1 MAYMGSLKHVV
12 VYAAAAVQVKEAAIS
27 TLHSLCS
34 SSPAHF
40 AALRALPNAAEQL
53 SVVASTY
60 GGSWFASKAA
70 LSALNAQLAAAAEA
84 DEAAAAAPI
93 AGEVPE
99 LI

>member
-1 MAYMGSLKHVV
+1 L
-12 VYAAAAVQVKEAAIS
+12 YAAVCAAFVQVKEAAIS
-27 TLHSLCS
+27 TLHGLCS
-34 SSPAHF
+34 SSPSHF
-40 AALRALPNAAEQL
+40 AALRTITNAAEQL
-53 SVVASTY
+53 SSVASTY
-60 GGSWFASKAA
+60 GCSWFASKAA